1 MSMREWDDQAID
13 EDVDVYVA
21 PEPEPLP
28 PQRPARGPGTL
39 AELMGLDLDKMLKL
53 SDLTEMP
60 DGKRV
65 RVCTNCC
72 RIEAQIRVHRPEW
85 RPNTVK
91 TWKVGNRRYYG
102 ATCIG
107 CGELERRA
115 RAAAAEKETKAA
127 EVAAQAPQTGM
138 RPRLSWKAN
147 P

>member
-21 PEPEPLP
+21 PEPLP

-65 RVCTNCC
+65 RSCANCC
-72 RIEAQIRVHRPEW
+72 RIEAQIRSHRPEW
-85 RPNTVK
+85 RPNPVRS
-91 TWKVGNRRYYG
+91 WRAGNRRYYG
-102 ATCIG
+102 ATCLG
-107 CGELERRA
+107 CGELEKRA
-115 RAAAAEKETKAA
+115 RDAAADQERKRA
-127 EVAAQAPQTGM
+127 EVATQAPQTGM
-138 RPRLSWKAN
+138 RQRLAGKGWK
-147 P
+147 